1 MESIK
6 ILDVNTSKKRK
17 IFDVIFDTLKKMKFI
32 RKRKISFNTPT
43 CKKYKKYKN
52 WNCYLHEERYICDI
66 YECNGS
72 LNRDLF

>member
-1 MESIK
+1 MESR
-6 ILDVNTSKKRK
+6 KRK

-32 RKRKISFNTPT
+32 SRKRKISFNTPT
-43 CKKYKKYKN
+43 CKKYKN

-66 YECNGS
+66 YECNGR